1 MATFPTFSQTG
12 GPSTWIC
19 YDGGI
24 TNHEVFTFTLQSA
37 PIGVG
42 ATVLEAAVFQ
52 GINLIVHPG
61 GDTVY
66 LDDTL
71 CYVVKLNVV
80 DSNLNS
86 SKGTVTGNFESTGI

>member
-19 YDGGI
+19 YGGGI
-24 TNHEVFTFTLQSA
+24 TNHEVFTFTLKSA
-37 PIGVG
+37 AIGVG
-42 ATVLEAAVFQ
+42 AAVSEAAVFQ
-52 GINLIVHPG
+52 GINMIVRPG

-66 LDDTL
+66 LDDVL

-80 DSNLNS
+80 DNNLNS
-86 SKGTVTGNFESTGI
+86 IKATVTGNFESTGI